1 MPLQN
6 SGPISLS
13 DVNVELQRASNTTI
27 SLNDSIVRTL
37 FGVGSGAISM
47 SDGYGKANRV
57 SLTYTF
63 SSDSANVGLNVS
75 TLSGYLAGK
84 ADITVV
90 VNPGVYV
97 YSTTTGGAAL
107 SITGATSGDT
117 IKLVNYGFIMGQGG
131 MGGDPNYGVG
141 LGGGPALSISYPI
154 TIDNT
159 NGSAYIGGGGGGG
172 GAAYEGSV
180 WSFGGGGAGGGSG
193 GANAGAG
200 GGGGLGGYGGN
211 GYVNGNQSGGG
222 GGGRIFPGAGGGGGY
237 ASNPDTD
244 VYAAGAGGGAGGG
257 GGAEAWKSTSAG
269 GGGGSAN
276 GGGGNG
282 YISALGVAGGGGGGW
297 GASGGSGVQDGAA
310 TPPGTQWGG
319 GAGGYAVL
327 LNGNSVSWV
336 SGDTS
341 RIYGAVG

>member
-27 SLNDSIVRTL
+27 SLNDSNVRTL

-47 SDGYGKANRV
+47 SNGYGKANRV

-63 SSDSANVGLNVS
+63 SSNSANVGLNVS

-117 IKLVNYGFIMGQGG
+117 ISLVNYGYIMGQGG
-131 MGGDPNYGVG
+131 DGGGPPTA
-141 LGGGPALSISYPI
+141 GGPALSIGYPI
-154 TIDNT
+154 TINNT
-159 NGSAYIGGGGGGG
+159 NGAAYIGGGGGGG
-172 GAAYEGSV
+172 GGSGK
-180 WSFGGGGAGGGSG
+180 SFLATSGGGGAGGGSG
-193 GANAGAG
+193 GPNG
-200 GGGGLGGYGGN
+200 GSGGGLGGAGGN
-211 GYVNGNQSGGG
+211 GSFPGSLPAGGG
-222 GGGRIFPGAGGGGGY
+222 GGGRIFPGSGGPSATASSNDGEAVVVGY
-237 ASNPDTD
+237 
-244 VYAAGAGGGAGGG
+244 GGGAGGS
-257 GGAEAWKSTSAG
+257 GAADALKSTSYSGA
-269 GGGGSAN
+269 GGSAN
-276 GGGGNG
+276 EAGGNANVPNIG
-282 YISALGVAGGGGGGW
+282 ACGGGGGGW
-297 GASGGSGVQDGAA
+297 GASGGAGYADKTSSPPGFEYAGAA
-310 TPPGTQWGG
+310 GG
-319 GAGGYAVL
+319 KAVQT
-327 LNGNSVSWV
+327 NGNSVTWV

-341 RIYGAVG
+341 RVYGAVG